1 MNKLDESLEKKGSFN
16 WDRVF
21 GGIASV
27 TFALQLI
34 SLLILFVAG
43 VVFLLMLSGI
53 WGILVAN
60 EDIFIFVLLLG
71 GGFAFLVFVW
81 LIGVF
86 LRFHRRVRRFLVGTG
101 VGDIDADDS
110 ASKTILTLFGIAI
123 LFVLVAGIYGYYL
136 LWKYILNFWGIAWLT
151 SLGVTGIFFYEFGL
165 FIVWI
170 AIGILIIT
178 FVMQILTAAI
188 NRYARGL
195 VGAVDK
201 AP

>member
-1 MNKLDESLEKKGSFN
+1 MDESLEKKGSFN

-21 GGIASV
+21 SGIASV

>member
-1 MNKLDESLEKKGSFN
+1 LSGNPERKGSFN

-53 WGILVAN
+53 WGILIAN

-86 LRFHRRVRRFLVGTG
+86 LRFHRRVRRFLVGSG
-101 VGDIDADDS
+101 VGDIDADDP

-136 LWKYILNFWGIAWLT
+136 LWKYILNLWGIAWLT

-170 AIGILIIT
+170 AIGVLIIT
-178 FVMQILTAAI
+178 FIMQILTAAI
-188 NRYARGL
+188 NRYARRL
-195 VGAVDK
+195 IKSVDE
-201 AP
+201 AA

>member
-1 MNKLDESLEKKGSFN
+1 MDESLEKKGSFN

>member
-21 GGIASV
+21 SGIASV

>member
-1 MNKLDESLEKKGSFN
+1 MNESPERKSSFN

-43 VVFLLMLSGI
+43 VIFLLMLSGI
-53 WGILVAN
+53 WGILVTN

-86 LRFHRRVRRFLVGTG
+86 LRFHRRVRRFLVGSG

-110 ASKTILTLFGIAI
+110 ASKTILTMFGIAI

-136 LWKYILNFWGIAWLT
+136 LWKYILNPWGIAWLT

-178 FVMQILTAAI
+178 FIMQILTAAI

-195 VGAVDK
+195 VEAVDE
-201 AP
+201 AQ